1 MAVSARR
8 APAEAFVLPDDNSI
22 HATISASDMRPI
34 EADLTDNPV
43 SVVAPTDQKVPL
55 VFASPHSGAA
65 YPDSFV
71 DQARLDPL
79 TLRRSED
86 AFVDEIFAAA
96 PDHGAPMLKAHFPRA
111 YVDPNR
117 EPYELDPRMFADVLP
132 QYVNT
137 ASPRV
142 AAGLGTIARV
152 VTSGDDIYRDKLTF
166 TEAKRRIDTCYIPYH
181 ETLSGLVE
189 ETRRR
194 FGACLLI
201 DCHSMPS
208 VGGPMDR
215 DPGLKRV
222 NMVLGDGH
230 GSTCAETVVDLAEAT
245 LAGFGYVVTRNNPY
259 AGGYTTRHYGRPETG
274 VHTLQIEI
282 NRALYM
288 DETAVARGNGLTP
301 LTANMG
307 RLIEVLADA
316 APALLAIP

>member
-1 MAVSARR
+1 
-8 APAEAFVLPDDNSI
+8 VLPDDESVP
-22 HATISASDMRPI
+22 ATIASDDATPLNV
-34 EADLTDNPV
+34 EPAADPV
-43 SVVAPTDQKVPL
+43 SVLAPATQTVPL
-55 VFASPHSGAA
+55 IFASPHSGAD
-65 YPDSFV
+65 YPAEFV
-71 DQARLDPL
+71 AGARLDPL

-96 PDHGAPMLKAHFPRA
+96 PDHGAPLLRAHFPRA

-117 EPYELDPRMFADVLP
+117 ERYELDPRMFAGALP
-132 QYVNT
+132 SYVNT

-166 TEAKRRIDTCYIPYH
+166 AEAKQRIDMCYGPYH
-181 ETLSGLVE
+181 DTLGGLIE
-189 ETRRR
+189 ATRSH
-194 FGACLLI
+194 FGVCLLI

-230 GSTCAETVVDLAEAT
+230 GSTCAKAVVDLAEAT
-245 LAGFGYVVTRNNPY
+245 LDDLGFVVTRNNPY
-259 AGGYTTRHYGRPETG
+259 AGGFTTRHYGRPETG

-288 DETAVARGNGLTP
+288 DEAAVSRGAGLP
-301 LTANMG
+301 ALAANME
-307 RLIEVLADA
+307 RLIAILADA
-316 APALLAIP
+316 APALLHTA

>member
-1 MAVSARR
+1 M
-8 APAEAFVLPDDNSI
+8 LPDDNSI